1 MLVTTKVNVRLAVA
15 LAILTALLV
24 AAIQVQVIL
33 ATADDVVD
41 LAVPAT
47 GISAAAVL
55 LLAFLAPALVTRAD
69 LQLARW
75 VPWLIGGLSAIVAIV
90 PAVLV
95 FLGSSTWAASWYRTL
110 RVPQG
115 TEPFWDLSLVLRSV
129 DCARFGF
136 DVYAANNGCLQ
147 DPSIYGPGSLWLRF
161 VPFDLFSKSAA
172 PALGVIAIIGSSL
185 ALVWLARMT
194 TGRGQVVLLVAAVAA
209 PWQLLLERGNLDIF
223 VIWAAVLLVFPV
235 RRWDTTWAW
244 AVGAAAIWLMGT
256 WKYYPFALGLM
267 LIPVLRLRR
276 GWIVLGGYALATGA
290 YLALTWDN
298 FVFSQS
304 SNADM
309 PITYDVV
316 ILGRV
321 PLVARMLV
329 GDGDPSSYQRGDLLV
344 FALALSAFAWGVAIA
359 LLLKRLRLPE
369 ALLALG
375 GSSLFLASV
384 LVGGFGYAYK
394 AAFLLLTVPLLARPL
409 YPRRRILL
417 YSSLVMLVLVAVAT
431 VVVWNTALAT
441 VAGVVAGS
449 FGLGASLTVTL
460 RLMLARP

>member
-1 MLVTTKVNVRLAVA
+1 MLVTTKVNVRLAAA
-15 LAILTALLV
+15 LAILTAVLV
-24 AAIQVQVIL
+24 AVIQLQVIL
-33 ATADDVVD
+33 ATTDDVVD

-47 GISAAAVL
+47 GMSAAAVL
-55 LLAFLAPALVTRAD
+55 LLAFLLPALVTRAD

-75 VPWLIGGLSAIVAIV
+75 VPWLIGGLSEIVAVV

-129 DCARFGF
+129 DCSRFGF
-136 DVYAANNGCLQ
+136 DVYAANNGCLR

-161 VPFDLFSKSAA
+161 VPFDLFSKSSA
-172 PALGVIAIIGSSL
+172 PALGLIAIVGSSL
-185 ALVWLARMT
+185 ALVWLARLS

-223 VIWAAVLLVFPV
+223 VIWAAVLLVFLV
-235 RRWDTTWAW
+235 RRWDTTWPW
-244 AVGAAAIWLMGT
+244 AVGAAGIWLMGT

-267 LIPVLRLRR
+267 LLPVLRLRR
-276 GWIVLGGYALATGA
+276 GWIVLGGYVLATGA

-298 FVFSQS
+298 FAFSLS

-309 PITYDVV
+309 PIQYDVA

-329 GDGDPSSYQRGDLLV
+329 GDGDSASYQRGDLLV
-344 FALALSAFAWGVAIA
+344 FVLALSAFAWGVAIA
-359 LLLKRLRLPE
+359 LLLKRLRQPE

-409 YPRRRILL
+409 HPGRRILL
-417 YSSLVMLVLVAVAT
+417 YSSLVVLTLVAVAT

-441 VAGVVAGS
+441 VAGVAAGS
-449 FGLGASLTVTL
+449 FGLGASITVTL